1 MKVPLSVL
9 PTGGRGVGVG
19 GGGGGT
25 GAVCPGAPS
34 LRGPPNSVQILVSV
48 QRTGL
53 CSSHVR

>member
-9 PTGGRGVGVG
+9 PKG
-19 GGGGGT
+19 GGGGG
-25 GAVCPGAPS
+25 GGNRGNLPQAPS